1 MGIMRSPKINQ
12 NTNILVIR
20 KILTEFA
27 ELVHEDEI
35 NPFTAIL
42 ILQEIFNVD
51 LNLHKNEAK
60 SIIVEKVIG
69 YIEETNGSLIV
80 RR

>member
-1 MGIMRSPKINQ
+1 MRSPKINQ